1 MILPSEFTT
10 RIRRL
15 LDDEY
20 DLLEQAL
27 QTNPPVSIRLNP
39 SKKFEAVDGERV
51 PWCEQGYYLRER
63 PSFTFDP
70 LFHAGTYYVQEAA
83 SMFVGEAVRQLLSS
97 PALTL
102 DLCAAPGGKSTHL
115 LSVLPA
121 GSLLVG
127 NEVIRSRSCILAENI
142 TKWGIPDCVVTN
154 NDPKDF
160 GALRELFDL
169 IVADMPCSGEGMFR
183 KDPAGREEWSVA
195 NVRHCAAR
203 QRRIIHDVWDA
214 LKPGGLLIYST
225 CTFNTEENEE
235 NIAYIAETFGA
246 ETVPLDVPSEWGVC
260 GALSGTLPLYR
271 FFPHRTKGEGFCLAV
286 LRKPGEEEHAT
297 RRKLRQ
303 KHIPQPIP
311 AQAKEWLTEPEAYH
325 FERIGDMVRG
335 IPSAYRETVQLLGEQ
350 LHVLSAGV
358 TIGEVKGKDV
368 LPSPALAFSTAIRRN
383 AFVYVDVSREEAI
396 RYLQNEALTLPGDVP
411 RGFTLVTYRDVPLGF
426 VKNLGTRAN
435 NLYPNEWRI
444 RKKNG

>member
-1 MILPSEFTT
+1 MILPSEFTART
-10 RIRRL
+10 RRL
-15 LDDEY
+15 LDDEF

-27 QTNPPVSIRLNP
+27 QTDPPVSIRLNP
-39 SKKFEAVDGERV
+39 SKRFDVVDGERV

-127 NEVIRSRSCILAENI
+127 NEVIRSRSRILAENI

-160 GALRELFDL
+160 SILHERFDL

-235 NIAYIAETFGA
+235 NIAYIAETFGSEA
-246 ETVPLDVPSEWGVC
+246 VSLDVPSEWSIS
-260 GALSGTLPLYR
+260 GALSGTLPVYR

-286 LRKPGEEEHAT
+286 LRKPGGAEHVA

-303 KHIPQPIP
+303 KHLPQPVP

-325 FERIGDMVRG
+325 FERIGDVVRG
-335 IPSAYRETVQLLGEQ
+335 IPSVHRETVQLLGEQ

-368 LPSPALAFSTAIRRN
+368 LPSPALALSTAMRRD
-383 AFVYVDVSREEAI
+383 AFARVDVSREEAI

-444 RKKNG
+444 RKKNS